1 MTEKNL
7 LVPELYDGLLQG
19 VVHLLEEARRT
30 SARSVNTIMTAAYW
44 QIGRQIVE
52 REQEGRRRAGYGEAL
67 IERLAVDLTTRFG
80 RGFSRRNLFQ
90 MREFYI
96 AWPIVQTPPAQLE
109 GVATPQESAKMQTSS
124 AKLGART
131 VGGLKLRKGQTLP
144 DESGAGTLRGMKPLK
159 SQTLSD
165 ELEVAATEEN
175 LQTASGKSNA
185 PEPNAFPHFPLPWS
199 HYVRLLSVKDA
210 QARAFYEAE
219 ALRGGWSVRQ
229 LDRQISTLFYERT
242 ALSRNK
248 AAMLR
253 KGQRERPG
261 DETTPEEEIK
271 DPLVLEFLGLKDE
284 YSEAALEEA
293 LILHLEHFLLELGND
308 FAFVARQKRLRVGDE
323 WYRID
328 LVFFHRRLKCLI
340 LIDLKTGKFTHAD
353 AGQMNLYLNYAREHW
368 THIGENP
375 PVGLI
380 LCAKGD
386 EAVAHY
392 ALGNLRNKVLAGEYR
407 LALPAEKQLVAELE
421 RTQKALEAFYR
432 RRET

>member
-1 MTEKNL
+1 MKEKNR
-7 LVPELYDGLLQG
+7 LVTDSYEGLLHG
-19 VVHLLEEARRT
+19 VMHLLEAARTT
-30 SARSVNTIMTAAYW
+30 SARSVNAIMTMTYW
-44 QIGRQIVE
+44 EIGRRIVE
-52 REQEGRRRAGYGEAL
+52 HEQAGRKRANYGEAL
-67 IERLAVDLTTRFG
+67 MEKLAADLTARFG

-96 AWPIVQTPPAQLE
+96 TWPIVQTPPAQLQ
-109 GVATPQESAKMQTSS
+109 GASTPQHSAKVQTSS
-124 AKLGART
+124 AKSGART
-131 VGGLKLRKGQTLP
+131 VGGVEP
-144 DESGAGTLRGMKPLK
+144 EK
-159 SQTLSD
+159 SQTTSD
-165 ELEVAATEEN
+165 ELATRMAQGN
-175 LQTASGKSNA
+175 LQTMSGDSSPSEIAAS
-185 PEPNAFPHFPLPWS
+185 PRFPLPWS
-199 HYVRLLSVKDA
+199 HYVRLLSVKDV
-210 QARAFYEAE
+210 QARRFYEAE

-253 KGQRERPG
+253 KGQHKAPE
-261 DETTPEEEIK
+261 DQVTPEEEIK

-284 YSEAALEEA
+284 YSESALEEA
-293 LILHLEHFLLELGND
+293 LIFHLEHFLLELGND

-328 LVFFHRRLKCLI
+328 LVFFHRRLRCLI

-368 THIGENP
+368 THAGENP

-392 ALGNLRNKVLAGEYR
+392 ALGNLRNKVLPGEYR
-407 LALPAEKQLVAELE
+407 LALPAEKQLVEELE
-421 RTQKALEAFYR
+421 KTQKALEAFYG
-432 RRET
+432 RREAG

>member
-1 MTEKNL
+1 
-7 LVPELYDGLLQG
+7 
-19 VVHLLEEARRT
+19 
-30 SARSVNTIMTAAYW
+30 
-44 QIGRQIVE
+44 
-52 REQEGRRRAGYGEAL
+52 
-67 IERLAVDLTTRFG
+67 
-80 RGFSRRNLFQ
+80 
-90 MREFYI
+90 MREFYL
-96 AWPIVQTPPAQLE
+96 AWPI
-109 GVATPQESAKMQTSS
+109 
-124 AKLGART
+124 R
-131 VGGLKLRKGQTLP
+131 QTLS
-144 DESGAGTLRGMKPLK
+144 DESGARTFRGLKPEK

-165 ELEVAATEEN
+165 QLASSTTPEN
-175 LQTASGKSNA
+175 LQTVSGKSSR
-185 PEPNAFPHFPLPWS
+185 PEINAFPRFPLPWS
-199 HYVRLLSVKDA
+199 LYVRLLSVKDA
-210 QARAFYEAE
+210 QARTFYEAE
-219 ALRGGWSVRQ
+219 ALRGGWPVRQ
-229 LDRQISTLFYERT
+229 LDQQISTLFYERT

-253 KGQRERPG
+253 RGQREMRG
-261 DETTPEEEIK
+261 DQISPEEEIK

-284 YSEAALEEA
+284 YSESTLEEA
-293 LILHLEHFLLELGND
+293 LILHLEHFLLELGTD

-328 LVFFHRRLKCLI
+328 LVFFHRRLRCLI

-368 THIGENP
+368 THPGENP

-407 LALPAEKQLVAELE
+407 LALPAEKQLVEELE

-432 RRET
+432 RREA